1 MVRQCVVCG
10 SPQTKYSSYSFHRIP
25 TVESKRAK
33 WLKACGLEH
42 KSISKYS
49 VICSQH
55 FAENDYDEHHS
66 PKRTLLPSAVPS
78 SVHVKQEFQFTFIK
92 VEDTQNAESEMLIK
106 CESHNQISDFNLPHV
121 STDVQN
127 PAQLEP
133 EIAVRY
139 PGDLQVSHFET
150 PRKAKRHL
158 EFVMEVI
165 EGQRKKIRLLHT
177 QNQRLNKKITSFAT
191 LLADLKEKKLMSN
204 EAHDAIKVHFK
215 LT

>member
-1 MVRQCVVCG
+1 M
-10 SPQTKYSSYSFHRIP
+10 
-25 TVESKRAK
+25 
-33 WLKACGLEH
+33 
-42 KSISKYS
+42 
-49 VICSQH
+49 
-55 FAENDYDEHHS
+55 
-66 PKRTLLPSAVPS
+66 
-78 SVHVKQEFQFTFIK
+78 
-92 VEDTQNAESEMLIK
+92 
-106 CESHNQISDFNLPHV
+106 
-121 STDVQN
+121 
-127 PAQLEP
+127 
-133 EIAVRY
+133 
-139 PGDLQVSHFET
+139 SHFET